1 MQWFKYDTK
10 RAGEETF
17 DHKTFKQSFDSGYL
31 KPVFEISTQCTARCP
46 QCHRTNE
53 KEGQFCSKEEW
64 LPLVYW
70 NLKKWKN
77 ALGGNTIPALQHIYV
92 CGTYGDANT
101 CKDLPQMIEYVHEE
115 CRKNKVWAKRI
126 IVDTNGSN
134 RTPEWWAKLGEINK
148 KSLEYSGKP
157 GLELVFAIDGITQS
171 MHSKYRRGT
180 NLDKILKNIKAYV
193 DAGGFALTNTIVFKH
208 NQDYLKDIMNMT
220 KDHGVSFH
228 IFHESD
234 RVEMFDENGVYTF
247 YDEEN
252 NKQTLEMCDSDIV
265 LKQLEDEIERV
276 KIVAPNRV
284 VYYSAN
290 G

>member
-1 MQWFKYDTK
+1 
-10 RAGEETF
+10 
-17 DHKTFKQSFDSGYL
+17 
-31 KPVFEISTQCTARCP
+31 
-46 QCHRTNE
+46 
-53 KEGQFCSKEEW
+53 
-64 LPLVYW
+64 
-70 NLKKWKN
+70 
-77 ALGGNTIPALQHIYV
+77 
-92 CGTYGDANT
+92 
-101 CKDLPQMIEYVHEE
+101 
-115 CRKNKVWAKRI
+115 
-126 IVDTNGSN
+126 
-134 RTPEWWAKLGEINK
+134 
-148 KSLEYSGKP
+148 
-157 GLELVFAIDGITQS
+157 
-171 MHSKYRRGT
+171 
-180 NLDKILKNIKAYV
+180 
-193 DAGGFALTNTIVFKH
+193 
-208 NQDYLKDIMNMT
+208 MT